1 MLLSLIAA
9 ISENNVIGAGNSLVW
24 KLRDDTAFFMR
35 TTLGHTVI
43 MGRKT
48 FDSMGK
54 PLRDRCNLVISRNS
68 HLRLPGAE
76 VFTSL
81 AAAIQASNAPENVK
95 NLKNSE
101 IFVIG
106 GEAIYQEALPLA
118 NRLYVTRVHANVQGD
133 AFFPEVDWKDWE
145 VVSSREAQA
154 DSRNEF
160 AATYLV
166 FERRKT

>member
-9 ISENNVIGAGNSLVW
+9 VSENNVIGAGNSLVW

-54 PLRDRCNLVISRNS
+54 PLRDRRNLIISQNS
-68 HLRLPGAE
+68 HLVIPGAE

-81 AAAIQASNAPENVK
+81 AAAIEASNASGNVED
-95 NLKNSE
+95 LKNSD

-106 GEAIYQEALPLA
+106 GEAIYREALPLA
-118 NRLYVTRVHANVQGD
+118 NRVYMTRIHSHVEGD

-145 VVSSREAQA
+145 VVSSREAEA

-160 AATYLV
+160 AATYVV
-166 FERRKT
+166 FQRRKT